1 MSLCKCGAET
11 SAGIY
16 LCHACCARL
25 EQLLCELDGIVEDLV
40 SAIPRASLTAS
51 YGERVSSSGS
61 LHAPLPI
68 NDTALDA
75 HMALDKY
82 LIKVAVMVSYSGL
95 KVFAK
100 QDRQSSSSLASF
112 ILLNMSALRGQDWA
126 GTVEGELSKLLREC
140 ENVTRVH
147 EQKVFAG
154 TCAEDGS
161 DLYAVKGS
169 DSARCKTCGL
179 SYEVARWTAYAQT
192 AKDYYIGTATD
203 LSRKLS
209 APQYGYTIT
218 ADQIRKWAT
227 KRGDK
232 PAKLVRANP
241 ELDERGKPIPPAFRL
256 GDVLDIKKAKD
267 EKWPIRG
274 TA

>member
-1 MSLCKCGAET
+1 MTCKCGAET
-11 SAGIY
+11 PDSIY

-40 SAIPRASLTAS
+40 AAIPRASLTAS
-51 YGERVSSSGS
+51 YGERVSASGS

-82 LIKVAVMVSYSGL
+82 LREICTRLTRFTGVHTTRRDSSGL
-95 KVFAK
+95 
-100 QDRQSSSSLASF
+100 ASY
-112 ILLNMSALRGQDWA
+112 LLTHMGTLRTQDWA
-126 GTVEGELSKLLREC
+126 GDVEPELGRLLREC

-241 ELDERGKPIPPAFRL
+241 EVDETGKVIPPAFRL
-256 GDVLDIKKAKD
+256 GDVLDIKKTKD
-267 EKWPIRG
+267 EKRPING
-274 TA
+274 AA

>member
-1 MSLCKCGAET
+1 
-11 SAGIY
+11 
-16 LCHACCARL
+16 
-25 EQLLCELDGIVEDLV
+25 LCELDSIVEDLV

-51 YGERVSSSGS
+51 YGERVASSGS

-75 HMALDKY
+75 HMALDRY
-82 LIKVAVMVSYSGL
+82 LMRVCLDLAKVTRKPLSGRGS
-95 KVFAK
+95 KG
-100 QDRQSSSSLASF
+100 LASY
-112 ILLNMSALRGQDWA
+112 LLLWMSYLRAQDWA
-126 GTVEGELSKLLREC
+126 GTVEGELGKLLREC

-154 TCAEDGS
+154 TCQEDGS
-161 DLYAVKGS
+161 DLYARKGEGA
-169 DSARCKTCGL
+169 ARCKVCGL

-192 AKDYYIGTATD
+192 AKDYYIGTAAD

-227 KRGDK
+227 RG
-232 PAKLVRANP
+232 KLDRANP
-241 ELDERGKPIPPAFRL
+241 DQDETGKPIPPAYRL
-256 GDVLDIKKAKD
+256 GDVLGLRIERYKQF
-267 EKWPIRG
+267 PING
-274 TA
+274 AA

>member
-1 MSLCKCGAET
+1 MTCKCGAET
-11 SAGIY
+11 STGIY
-16 LCHACCARL
+16 LCHACSTRL
-25 EQLLCELDGIVEDLV
+25 EQLLCELDSIVNDLV

-75 HMALDKY
+75 HIALDRY
-82 LIKVAVMVSYSGL
+82 LMRTCL
-95 KVFAK
+95 
-100 QDRQSSSSLASF
+100 DLASF
-112 ILLNMSALRGQDWA
+112 TNIHLSRRDSSGLASYLLANMGKLRGMDWA
-126 GTVEGELSKLLREC
+126 GTVEGELGKLLREC
-140 ENVTRVH
+140 EDVTRVH

-161 DLYAVKGS
+161 DLYAVKGA
-169 DSARCKTCGL
+169 DTARCKTCGL
-179 SYEVARWTAYAQT
+179 SYEVARWTAYAKT
-192 AKDYYIGTATD
+192 AQDYYIGTAAD

-209 APQYGYTIT
+209 APQYGYLIT

-227 KRGDK
+227 KRGEKD
-232 PAKLVRANP
+232 AKLVRANP
-241 ELDERGKPIPPAFRL
+241 ETDETGKPIPPAFRL
-256 GDVLDIKKAKD
+256 GDVLDIKRAKD

>member
-1 MSLCKCGAET
+1 MMCKCGAENAT
-11 SAGIY
+11 GIY
-16 LCHACCARL
+16 LCHTCTTRL
-25 EQLLCELDGIVEDLV
+25 EQLLCELDSIVNDLV

-51 YGERVSSSGS
+51 YGERVASSGS

-82 LIKVAVMVSYSGL
+82 LMRTCLDLAKVAGPLSRRDSSGL
-95 KVFAK
+95 
-100 QDRQSSSSLASF
+100 ASY
-112 ILLNMSALRGQDWA
+112 LLSNMGKLRAQDWA
-126 GTVEGELSKLLREC
+126 GTVEGELGRLLREC

-192 AKDYYIGTATD
+192 AKDYYIGTAAD

-209 APQYGYTIT
+209 APQYGYLIT

-227 KRGDK
+227 RRNDK
-232 PAKLVRANP
+232 PAKLERANP
-241 ELDERGKPIPPAFRL
+241 ETDEAGKPIPPAFRL
-256 GDVLDIKKAKD
+256 GDVLDIKRAKD
-267 EKWPIRG
+267 EKWPING